1 MGLEQEVDTILE
13 LDAKVL
19 KIENERKADIKTLTE
34 KIIKHEGSTGDPI
47 RDFVIATHHDI
58 SKEAEQPYRAL
69 EEMLKGKEGEQVLV
83 VNEEI
88 KNDYGNGSSRYINV
102 ESTLRLSTLT
112 SDKVRFEIGNV
123 EEHILDFSLSHGRDN
138 FTGPRIIL
146 PTERYAEKCDER
158 ALPYDW
164 SLADG
169 EIQIPNIEFHSFDID
184 GEKTM
189 SEGMD
194 FEHENGIRSS
204 RKLLIRV
211 GRKNVADYFK
221 SNRSLYRDDFSYVK
235 ALRLLG
241 IENQAPKK
249 FVIGYNK
256 EIKEEKGNILTKL
269 KELVHEEERL
279 KDSKETQTK
288 WPVTREIKSNLER
301 AVKLDMHQ
309 KKLIING
316 EIPGESFNA
325 RTFIRTLCKQYE
337 VNYSRN

>member
-19 KIENERKADIKTLTE
+19 KIENERKADIETLTE

-88 KNDYGNGSSRYINV
+88 KKNYGNGSFREYVSV
-102 ESTLRLSTLT
+102 ESTLRLGILT
-112 SDKVRFEIGNV
+112 SDIIFEIGDGKNNSFLM
-123 EEHILDFSLSHGRDN
+123 ISSSHGRDN

-146 PTERYAEKCDER
+146 PTKRYAEKCDER

-164 SLADG
+164 SLTDG
-169 EIQIPNIEFHSFDID
+169 EIQIPNIEFCDFDIN

-189 SEGMD
+189 PKGMD
-194 FEHENGIRSS
+194 FGMEGYGISS
-204 RKLLIRV
+204 RKLLVRV
-211 GRKNVADYFK
+211 GIENVADYFR
-221 SNRSLYRDDFSYVK
+221 SNKSLYRDDFSYVE
-235 ALRLLG
+235 ALRLLRKK
-241 IENQAPKK
+241 NQAPKE
-249 FVIGYNK
+249 FLIGYNK

-269 KELVHEEERL
+269 KELVYKEERL
-279 KDSKETQTK
+279 KDSEETQTK

-309 KKLIING
+309 KKLIINE
-316 EIPGESFNA
+316 EIPGQTFNA

-337 VNYSRN
+337 VHY